1 MTLTDSVRD
10 ALEVERVESHLN
22 PPASYDLA
30 DHPAP
35 TGREETWRFTPL
47 KRLRGIL
54 DGEPS
59 EARLA
64 WETSLP
70 EGVTMPVI
78 STEQAKAGGAAPQ
91 RPCRP
96 RSRSSAPAT
105 AR

>member
-1 MTLTDSVRD
+1 MRD
-10 ALEVERVESHLN
+10 ALEIERVESHLN

-30 DHPAP
+30 DHPVP

-59 EARLA
+59 DACLA

-78 STEQAKAGGAAPQ
+78 SSARRPGAGGAAAQ

-96 RSRSSAPAT
+96 RSRSSAPAA